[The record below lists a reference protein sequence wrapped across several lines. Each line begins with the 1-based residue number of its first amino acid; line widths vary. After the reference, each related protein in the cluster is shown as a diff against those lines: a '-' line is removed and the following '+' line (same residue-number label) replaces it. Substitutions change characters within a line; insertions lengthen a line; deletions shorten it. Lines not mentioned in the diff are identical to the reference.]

1 MGRLV
6 INRSIEGN
14 ISSTDEVEFG
24 KIDQILDVIERGML
38 AVASEHGLRGSK
50 IERWRWE
57 KPEILMSWA
66 PSRQFPSVGKN
77 IRVLVKPERTDSFHL
92 NFESNAWYDER
103 QKPDSFTRYWD
114 HYATGTIHIADS
126 KRTDEPEIQRIRDYL
141 EKAYEK
147 VSDSSR
153 IRLDH
158 AISISSNGETFS
170 LERKAFISNDSVE
183 IIGRQFTSEHQAE
196 PRHKDR

>member
-1 MGRLV
+1 V
-6 INRSIEGN
+6 IGGSIEGN
-14 ISSTDEVEFG
+14 YSSTDEVDFR
-24 KIDQILDVIERGML
+24 KIDRILDVTETGML
-38 AVASEHGLRGSK
+38 AVASEHKLREPK
-50 IERWRWE
+50 IERWRWD

-77 IRVLVKPERTDSFHL
+77 IRVVVKPERTDLFHL
-92 NFESNAWYDER
+92 YFESNAWYDER
-103 QKPDSFTRYWD
+103 WNPDSFTRYWD
-114 HYATGTIHIADS
+114 HFSVGTIPIADP
-126 KRTDEPEIQRIRDYL
+126 KRTLEPEVQRIRDYL

-170 LERKAFISNDSVE
+170 LEEKALISNDSVE
-183 IIGRQFTSEHQAE
+183 LIGRRFTSEHQSE
-196 PRHKDR
+196 RRHGDR